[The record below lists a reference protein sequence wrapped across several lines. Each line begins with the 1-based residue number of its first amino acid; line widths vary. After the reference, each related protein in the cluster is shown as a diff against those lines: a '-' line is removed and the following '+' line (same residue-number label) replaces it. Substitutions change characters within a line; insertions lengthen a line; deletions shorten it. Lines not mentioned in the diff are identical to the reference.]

1 MERFEPKAKI
11 NVALRVVGRRKDG
24 YHDVEMVNLP
34 LAMSDTL
41 EVGLAK
47 GKEDILSVS
56 DDRLSDPCKNLVT
69 KAFRTFR
76 EKTGSKVYFHAV
88 LQKRIP
94 VEAGLGGGSSDCASA
109 LIAAHRLAGIDDPEG
124 IRGLALSLGADVPY
138 FLNPVPAYVT
148 GIGEVAEPIEGI
160 PAFHVLVAKPAQG
173 LSTKVVYCASD
184 EMRRLP
190 IDCKGLINA
199 LRTKN
204 LVEASRFAGNDLQ
217 EAACSLLPKVCEL
230 TRIMSGFGFPFI
242 QMSGSGTSVFAIDED
257 VDRLEAARKKL
268 REDGYMARITTTMP
282 SPVR

>member
-11 NVALRVVGRRKDG
+11 NVALRVVGRREDG

-56 DDRLSDPCKNLVT
+56 DDRLSDPSKNLVT

-76 EKTGSKVYFHAV
+76 EKTGSKLYFHAV

-124 IRGLALSLGADVPY
+124 IRELALSLGADVPY

-148 GIGEVAEPIEGI
+148 GRIVPICPKSEETEI
-160 PAFHVLVAKPAQG
+160 VPECFVCPDEIVLDINCSK
-173 LSTKVVYCASD
+173 S
-184 EMRRLP
+184 
-190 IDCKGLINA
+190 LI
-199 LRTKN
+199 TY
-204 LVEASRFAGNDLQ
+204 VGWSR
-217 EAACSLLPKVCEL
+217 
-230 TRIMSGFGFPFI
+230 
-242 QMSGSGTSVFAIDED
+242 
-257 VDRLEAARKKL
+257 
-268 REDGYMARITTTMP
+268 
-282 SPVR
+282 